1 MNSSAILDRL
11 ASSPLETVQLEF
23 GHSRALLTLQGAH
36 LISYKQSGEERL
48 WMSPK
53 TLFEPNQP
61 IRGGVPICWPWFG
74 PHGTDSIR
82 PAHGFARTSSWQL
95 LEQSSTPESA
105 MLRLGFSSTDTDYP
119 LEAEYQIELTR
130 HSLEMRLI
138 SRNVGEQ
145 AVELTEAL
153 HTYLPVSDLEN
164 ASLHGLAGVRY
175 ADKLLDYE
183 QALESREAVYLTN
196 PTDRVYY
203 DTSEQLDLTDTG
215 TGATT
220 EIAKQ
225 GSGTTVVWNAGEEI
239 AAGMADL
246 GAENYRGYICVEA
259 ANALEASIN
268 LEPGQSHTLMQR
280 LTTK

>member
-1 MNSSAILDRL
+1 MNSTAILDRL
-11 ASSPLETVQLEF
+11 ASSPLETVELEF

-74 PHGTDSIR
+74 PHGTDSTR
-82 PAHGFARTSSWQL
+82 PAHGFARTSNWQL
-95 LEQSSTPESA
+95 LGQSSTPESA
-105 MLRLGFSSTDTDYP
+105 VLRLGFSSTDADYP
-119 LEAEYQIELTR
+119 LEAEYQIELTK

-138 SRNVGEQ
+138 SRNVGER

-164 ASLHGLAGVRY
+164 ASLHGLTGVKY

-183 QALESREAVYLTN
+183 QALESREGVYLTN

-203 DTSEQLDLTDTG
+203 DTSEKLDLIDTG
-215 TGATT
+215 TGAAT

-225 GSGTTVVWNAGEEI
+225 GSGTTVVWNAGEEV
-239 AAGMADL
+239 AVGMADL

-259 ANALEASIN
+259 ANALEACVI

>member
-1 MNSSAILDRL
+1 MNTSAILDRL
-11 ASSPLETVQLEF
+11 TASSLETVEVNF

-36 LISYKQSGEERL
+36 LVSYNQGGIERL
-48 WMSPK
+48 WISPK
-53 TLFEPNQP
+53 SLFEPGKP

-74 PHGTDSIR
+74 AHNSDAQR
-82 PAHGFARTSSWQL
+82 PAHGFARTSIWQL
-95 LEQSSTPESA
+95 LEQCSTPESA
-105 MLRLGFSSTDTDYP
+105 LLRLGFSSTDTDYP
-119 LEAEYQIELTR
+119 LEAEYQIELTES
-130 HSLEMRLI
+130 SLEMRLI
-138 SRNVGEQ
+138 THNVGEQ

-164 ASLHGLAGVRY
+164 ASLHGLEGVQY
-175 ADKLLDYE
+175 ADKLLDYA
-183 QALESREAVYLTN
+183 QALESREAVYLTD

-203 DTSEQLDLTDTG
+203 DTSEQLDLIDTG

-246 GAENYRGYICVEA
+246 GAENYRTYICVEA
-259 ANALEASIN
+259 ANALESRVI

>member
-11 ASSPLETVQLEF
+11 ASSPLETVELEF

-74 PHGTDSIR
+74 PHSNDPR
-82 PAHGFARTSSWQL
+82 RCAHGFARTSVWTL
-95 LEQSSTPESA
+95 IEQTTSA
-105 MLRLGFSSTDTDYP
+105 TSALVRLGLSSTDSDYP
-119 LEAEYQIELTR
+119 LRAEYQ
-130 HSLEMRLI
+130 
-138 SRNVGEQ
+138 
-145 AVELTEAL
+145 VELTEQALELCLVTQNLGDQPAVLSEAL
-153 HTYLPVSDLEN
+153 HTYLPVSDLKQ
-164 ASLHGLAGVRY
+164 ASLRGLTGVRY
-175 ADKLLDYE
+175 ADKLLNY
-183 QALESREAVYLTN
+183 ALAVETRDAVFLTE

-203 DTSEQLDLTDTG
+203 DTSEKLDLVDTG
-215 TGATT
+215 TGVTT
-220 EIAKQ
+220 EIAKL

-239 AAGMADL
+239 ARSMADL

-259 ANALEASIN
+259 ANALEAGIT
-268 LEPGQSHTLMQR
+268 LEPGQRHTLMQR
-280 LTTK
+280 LTAK